1 MEAAAAAPAEAPV
14 PAETVRRWLQAEG
27 ADPAAPAEEQLGL
40 AWRLLRRAEARLG
53 DLERRRAE
61 EMRDVESYVGHVRNL
76 TEERDA
82 LTTEYEKENEQL
94 RLELT
99 RLQLQQEAQL
109 KEVEELL
116 EQEGLSEIAHSNASE
131 QIAYLLVERTTLLEK
146 LEIADQKLN
155 SPSYADRLCAAQLQD
170 EFDHV
175 HQTLEDELQQHE
187 STQLTGETTHKSYRE
202 ELEREQAS
210 RARVERD
217 LDEATQRLM
226 MAQEEIRRLTDELD
240 AQRKEQSEIEFQWR
254 TAKRDNMFL
263 PRVPLQRL
271 IHLRRPVPSRRVSV
285 QIAGPDADL
294 AAHTRHS
301 DLAKP
306 SSQPPNPSFTR
317 KYEIAPGQFAAQ
329 LLEPALP
336 APESPEEERRA
347 SHRTELQK
355 AMEHNSRLDKEILA
369 LRARV
374 QTLDLERKA
383 FLDLVEQLKEEIC
396 EYQKSEKQVL
406 PLPAPTETDEVAA
419 SSPQAA
425 EEEGRA
431 EGDHVSGKAGSD
443 QDDRYQS
450 SETLHKRCREAIE
463 NIEGRNS
470 QLLHKLQK
478 LEQEHEDLVERN
490 EELESIL
497 GETQIQTKQEKEQ
510 FESEVEGLHRKITSL
525 ETELLEVQKNKTE
538 MSGEEQASSG
548 AQEMQEMLESCQ
560 ETIEK
565 LGSQLGERR
574 ERRKQLASELELL
587 REDLK
592 AEKKVL
598 GSQGLPDSKSEFTNH
613 CNNFPGLQA
622 GISLISRDLINVSHE
637 KLQKDNALLDTEVRN
652 VSELLQESEQI
663 NKLEQK
669 HEDLCTDERMYGEQ
683 MAKVVFLEEQIKNLR
698 DEQELLCS
706 ELLESNKKREEL
718 EKQLKESNEEKRL
731 LLEEIA
737 QLKQDIVTT
746 REQGDSTLEETW
758 RMNRGM
764 THRENRFLVSQSSA
778 GSLNGSFKQSLS
790 DERFQQQEEKMQQLR
805 QDLRRVQNLCSSAE
819 RELRYERE
827 KNVDLQKQNLLL
839 QQECTKVKAEL
850 KQARAKL
857 SDATETCSSLS
868 AQWEKS
874 QQKVKELEQELLK
887 CSQADKLQSS
897 LQEKLAQEKS
907 KVCEAQK
914 KMSKLQQKLKDSQH
928 QLLLAEAHVSDK
940 KLLEEELKEAREN
953 EARVQQEL
961 HEEQLKRKLLE
972 QQVEELRLHSRET
985 EASLAKMHVEL
996 QAKALHVLE
1005 DERKTDSGE
1014 HLQCQKE
1021 NQKLAEQLSLLKE
1034 ENKALYEEGVR
1045 LLNQK
1050 DLYVRKYNEMQLRH
1064 KDKIRRAK
1072 ETFIHE
1078 VKQRDSRIK
1087 QLENELSESK
1097 LQVEKGKVLI
1107 AQIAAENEKLLQERR
1122 RLLQKITDQEE
1133 SPWSNR
1139 SAIAALQS
1147 RVKILDE
1154 ENARLHESRLQLSGH
1169 VPAPQRAP
1177 RSIHAPDTEDSKSV
1191 NFSERQLQ
1199 SKVLPS
1205 PRTRYR
1211 GVKGGGRECLSACG
1225 EGEGQRFGCSSLCFH
1240 LQGSFCLFVLCQIIG
1255 KMRGSFPSRDPPDSL
1270 STPKATQDPKPEGEE
1285 SQDSS
1290 FCLSPSQPSEIG
1302 YLNVASPGDTTASQ
1316 LQEESQSISSE
1327 NF

>member
-1 MEAAAAAPAEAPV
+1 MEGAAAAAAEAPV
-14 PAETVRRWLQAEG
+14 PAETVRRWLRAEG

-82 LTTEYEKENEQL
+82 ITTEYEKENEQL

-109 KEVEELL
+109 KEVEEML

-146 LEIADQKLN
+146 LEMADQKWN
-155 SPSYADRLCAAQLQD
+155 SRGHVDRLCAAQLQD
-170 EFDHV
+170 QFDHI
-175 HQTLEDELQQHE
+175 HQTVEDELQEQHE
-187 STQLTGETTHKSYRE
+187 LTRVTGETMNQFYRE
-202 ELEREQAS
+202 ELERERAS
-210 RARVERD
+210 RARVEQD
-217 LDEATQRLM
+217 LGEATQRLL

-240 AQRKEQSEIEFQWR
+240 AQGREQNEIESVSWS
-254 TAKRDNMFL
+254 A
-263 PRVPLQRL
+263 LQ
-271 IHLRRPVPSRRVSV
+271 
-285 QIAGPDADL
+285 
-294 AAHTRHS
+294 
-301 DLAKP
+301 
-306 SSQPPNPSFTR
+306 
-317 KYEIAPGQFAAQ
+317 
-329 LLEPALP
+329 
-336 APESPEEERRA
+336 APESQEGGVNEWRE
-347 SHRTELQK
+347 SDGTELQM

-396 EYQKSEKQVL
+396 EYQKSEKQGLLL
-406 PLPAPTETDEVAA
+406 PMPTETEEVAVCLL
-419 SSPQAA
+419 QTQGTKD
-425 EEEGRA
+425 EGRI
-431 EGDHVSGKAGSD
+431 EGDHVSGKAVSD
-443 QDDRYQS
+443 QEERYQG

-478 LEQEHEDLVERN
+478 LEQEHEYLVERN

-525 ETELLEVQKNKTE
+525 ETELLEVQKSKTE

-592 AEKKVL
+592 AEQKVL
-598 GSQGLPDSKSEFTNH
+598 GS
-613 CNNFPGLQA
+613 
-622 GISLISRDLINVSHE
+622 
-637 KLQKDNALLDTEVRN
+637 
-652 VSELLQESEQI
+652 
-663 NKLEQK
+663 
-669 HEDLCTDERMYGEQ
+669 
-683 MAKVVFLEEQIKNLR
+683 
-698 DEQELLCS
+698 
-706 ELLESNKKREEL
+706 
-718 EKQLKESNEEKRL
+718 
-731 LLEEIA
+731 
-737 QLKQDIVTT
+737 
-746 REQGDSTLEETW
+746 
-758 RMNRGM
+758 
-764 THRENRFLVSQSSA
+764 
-778 GSLNGSFKQSLS
+778 QSLS
-790 DERFQQQEEKMQQLR
+790 DERFQQQEEKLQQLR

-857 SDATETCSSLS
+857 SDTTETCSSLS

-914 KMSKLQQKLKDSQH
+914 KISKLQQKLKDSQH
-928 QLLLAEAHVSDK
+928 QLLLAEARVSDK

-972 QQVEELRLHSRET
+972 QQVEELRQQLRHSRET

-996 QAKALHVLE
+996 QAKTLHVLE
-1005 DERKTDSGE
+1005 DERKTDSSE

-1021 NQKLAEQLSLLKE
+1021 NQKLSEQLSLLKE

-1064 KDKIRRAK
+1064 KDKMRRAK

-1078 VKQRDSRIK
+1078 VKQRDGRIK

-1097 LQVEKGKVLI
+1097 LQVEKGKALI
-1107 AQIAAENEKLLQERR
+1107 AQITAENEKLLQERR

-1133 SPWSNR
+1133 TPWSTRSTIATLQSSLMPVPATDAQSREKDRR
-1139 SAIAALQS
+1139 SAGEHLKCGTKEFQPLQ
-1147 RVKILDE
+1147 
-1154 ENARLHESRLQLSGH
+1154 
-1169 VPAPQRAP
+1169 P
-1177 RSIHAPDTEDSKSV
+1177 DSKSV
-1191 NFSERQLQ
+1191 NLSERQ

-1205 PRTRYR
+1205 PRT
-1211 GVKGGGRECLSACG
+1211 
-1225 EGEGQRFGCSSLCFH
+1225 
-1240 LQGSFCLFVLCQIIG
+1240 
-1255 KMRGSFPSRDPPDSL
+1255 SFPSREPPDSL
-1270 STPKATQDPKPEGEE
+1270 GILKATQDTKPEGEAE

>member
-1 MEAAAAAPAEAPV
+1 MEPPAAPRGDEGCPGPPGRRSPLLWLPPQAEGPV
-14 PAETVRRWLQAEG
+14 PAEAVRRWLRAEG

-40 AWRLLRRAEARLG
+40 AWRLLWQAEARLG
-53 DLERRRAE
+53 ELERRRAQ
-61 EMRDVESYVGHVRNL
+61 EMRDVESYVGHVRHL
-76 TEERDA
+76 SEERDA
-82 LTTEYEKENEQL
+82 ITTEYEKENEHL

-109 KEVEELL
+109 KEIEEML

-146 LEIADQKLN
+146 LEITDQKLN
-155 SPSYADRLCAAQLQD
+155 SHSYADRLHVAQLQD
-170 EFDHV
+170 DFDHTQ
-175 HQTLEDELQQHE
+175 QTEDELQQHHE
-187 STQLTGETTHKSYRE
+187 SMQLTGEAMHKFYRE
-202 ELEREQAS
+202 ELEREQAAH
-210 RARVERD
+210 ARVERD

-226 MAQEEIRRLTDELD
+226 TAQEEIQRLTDELD
-240 AQRKEQSEIEFQWR
+240 AQRKEQSKTES
-254 TAKRDNMFL
+254 ASSSA
-263 PRVPLQRL
+263 LQ
-271 IHLRRPVPSRRVSV
+271 
-285 QIAGPDADL
+285 
-294 AAHTRHS
+294 
-301 DLAKP
+301 
-306 SSQPPNPSFTR
+306 
-317 KYEIAPGQFAAQ
+317 
-329 LLEPALP
+329 
-336 APESPEEERRA
+336 APESQEEWRK
-347 SHRTELQK
+347 SDRTELQK

-383 FLDLVEQLKEEIC
+383 FLDLIEQLKEEIC
-396 EYQKSEKQVL
+396 EYQKSEKQGL
-406 PLPAPTETDEVAA
+406 PLPAPTEAEEVAA
-419 SSPQAA
+419 SSLQTQGTKDEA
-425 EEEGRA
+425 GV
-431 EGDHVSGKAGSD
+431 EGDCASGKAGSD
-443 QDDRYQS
+443 QEDRRQS
-450 SETLHKRCREAIE
+450 SETLHRRCREVIE

-510 FESEVEGLHRKITSL
+510 FETEVEGLHRKITSL

-538 MSGEEQASSG
+538 MNGEEQALSG

-587 REDLK
+587 RQDLK
-592 AEKKVL
+592 AEKK
-598 GSQGLPDSKSEFTNH
+598 
-613 CNNFPGLQA
+613 
-622 GISLISRDLINVSHE
+622 
-637 KLQKDNALLDTEVRN
+637 
-652 VSELLQESEQI
+652 
-663 NKLEQK
+663 
-669 HEDLCTDERMYGEQ
+669 
-683 MAKVVFLEEQIKNLR
+683 
-698 DEQELLCS
+698 
-706 ELLESNKKREEL
+706 
-718 EKQLKESNEEKRL
+718 
-731 LLEEIA
+731 
-737 QLKQDIVTT
+737 
-746 REQGDSTLEETW
+746 
-758 RMNRGM
+758 
-764 THRENRFLVSQSSA
+764 
-778 GSLNGSFKQSLS
+778 SLS
-790 DERFQQQEEKMQQLR
+790 EERFQQQEEKMQQLR

-827 KNVDLQKQNLLL
+827 KNVDLHKQNLLL

-850 KQARAKL
+850 KQAQAKL
-857 SDATETCSSLS
+857 SDTTETCSSLS

-887 CSQADKLQSS
+887 CSQADKLQSG

-907 KVCEAQK
+907 KVREAQK
-914 KMSKLQQKLKDSQH
+914 KISKLQQKLKDSQH
-928 QLLLAEAHVSDK
+928 QLLLAEARVSDK
-940 KLLEEELKEAREN
+940 KLLEEELKETREN

-972 QQVEELRLHSRET
+972 QQVEELRQQLRHSQET

-996 QAKALHVLE
+996 QAKTLHVLE
-1005 DERKTDSGE
+1005 DERKTDSNE

-1021 NQKLAEQLSLLKE
+1021 NQKLSEQLSLLKG

-1050 DLYVRKYNEMQLRH
+1050 DVYVRKYNEMQLRH

-1087 QLENELSESK
+1087 QLESELSEAK

-1107 AQIAAENEKLLQERR
+1107 AQLTAENEKLLQERR
-1122 RLLQKITDQEE
+1122 RLLQKVTEQEE
-1133 SPWSNR
+1133 TPWSNR
-1139 SAIAALQS
+1139 SMIATLQS

-1154 ENARLHESRLQLSGH
+1154 ENVRLRESKLQLSGH
-1169 VPAPQRAP
+1169 VPTSHRLP
-1177 RSIHAPDTEDSKSV
+1177 RSIHAPTTEDSKNV
-1191 NFSERQLQ
+1191 NFSESQLQ

-1205 PRTRYR
+1205 PRT
-1211 GVKGGGRECLSACG
+1211 
-1225 EGEGQRFGCSSLCFH
+1225 
-1240 LQGSFCLFVLCQIIG
+1240 
-1255 KMRGSFPSRDPPDSL
+1255 SFPSREPPDSL
-1270 STPKATQDPKPEGEE
+1270 SILKATPDTKPEGEAE
-1285 SQDSS
+1285 SQDSP

>member
-1 MEAAAAAPAEAPV
+1 MEAAAAAPAETPV

-53 DLERRRAE
+53 DLEQRRAE
-61 EMRDVESYVGHVRNL
+61 EMRDVESYVGHVRTL

-82 LTTEYEKENEQL
+82 ITTEYEKENEQL
-94 RLELT
+94 RLELSQL
-99 RLQLQQEAQL
+99 RLQQEAQL
-109 KEVEELL
+109 KEVEEML

-155 SPSYADRLCAAQLQD
+155 SHSYVDRLCAAQLQD
-170 EFDHV
+170 EFDHIC
-175 HQTLEDELQQHE
+175 QTLEDELPPQHE
-187 STQLTGETTHKSYRE
+187 STRLAGETINKSYRE

-217 LDEATQRLM
+217 LDEATQKLM
-226 MAQEEIRRLTDELD
+226 VAQEEIRRLTDELD
-240 AQRKEQSEIEFQWR
+240 AQRKEQSKIESDSWS
-254 TAKRDNMFL
+254 A
-263 PRVPLQRL
+263 LQ
-271 IHLRRPVPSRRVSV
+271 
-285 QIAGPDADL
+285 
-294 AAHTRHS
+294 
-301 DLAKP
+301 
-306 SSQPPNPSFTR
+306 
-317 KYEIAPGQFAAQ
+317 
-329 LLEPALP
+329 
-336 APESPEEERRA
+336 APESREEGVNACRE
-347 SHRTELQK
+347 SDRTELQK

-383 FLDLVEQLKEEIC
+383 FLDLVEQLKEEIS
-396 EYQKSEKQVL
+396 EYQKSEKQGL
-406 PLPAPTETDEVAA
+406 PLPGPTETEETAG
-419 SSPQAA
+419 SLPQPQGTKD
-425 EEEGRA
+425 EGRV
-431 EGDHVSGKAGSD
+431 EGDHVSGKVGSD
-443 QDDRYQS
+443 EEDRYQS
-450 SETLHKRCREAIE
+450 SETLHKRCREVIE
-463 NIEGRNS
+463 NIEGQNS

-510 FESEVEGLHRKITSL
+510 FESEMEGLHRKITSL
-525 ETELLEVQKNKTE
+525 ETELLEVQKSKAD

-548 AQEMQEMLESCQ
+548 TQEMQEMLESCQ

-592 AEKKVL
+592 AEKVVL
-598 GSQGLPDSKSEFTNH
+598 GSQEQTLPDSKSEFANH
-613 CNNFPGLQA
+613 CNNFPSLQRTPA
-622 GISLISRDLINVSHE
+622 SRDLINVPHE
-637 KLQKDNALLDTEVRN
+637 KLQKDNALLDTE
-652 VSELLQESEQI
+652 
-663 NKLEQK
+663 
-669 HEDLCTDERMYGEQ
+669 
-683 MAKVVFLEEQIKNLR
+683 
-698 DEQELLCS
+698 
-706 ELLESNKKREEL
+706 
-718 EKQLKESNEEKRL
+718 
-731 LLEEIA
+731 
-737 QLKQDIVTT
+737 
-746 REQGDSTLEETW
+746 
-758 RMNRGM
+758 
-764 THRENRFLVSQSSA
+764 
-778 GSLNGSFKQSLS
+778 SLS

-827 KNVDLQKQNLLL
+827 KNIDLQKQNLLL

-850 KQARAKL
+850 KQARSKL
-857 SDATETCSSLS
+857 LDTTETCSSLS

-887 CSQADKLQSS
+887 RSQADKLQSS

-914 KMSKLQQKLKDSQH
+914 KISKLQQKLKDSQH
-928 QLLLAEAHVSDK
+928 QLLLAEARVSDK
-940 KLLEEELKEAREN
+940 KLLEEELKDAREN

-972 QQVEELRLHSRET
+972 QQVEELRQQLRHSRET

-996 QAKALHVLE
+996 QAKTLHVLE
-1005 DERKTDSGE
+1005 DERKTDSSE

-1021 NQKLAEQLSLLKE
+1021 NQKLSEQLSLLKE

-1050 DLYVRKYNEMQLRH
+1050 DLFVRKYNEMQLRH

-1107 AQIAAENEKLLQERR
+1107 AQITAENEKLLQERR

-1133 SPWSNR
+1133 TPWSNR
-1139 SAIAALQS
+1139 STTATLQS
-1147 RVKILDE
+1147 RMKILDE
-1154 ENARLHESRLQLSGH
+1154 ENVRLHESKLQLSGH
-1169 VPAPQRAP
+1169 VPTLQRTP
-1177 RSIHAPDTEDSKSV
+1177 RSIHAPNTEDSKSA

-1205 PRTRYR
+1205 PCT
-1211 GVKGGGRECLSACG
+1211 
-1225 EGEGQRFGCSSLCFH
+1225 
-1240 LQGSFCLFVLCQIIG
+1240 
-1255 KMRGSFPSRDPPDSL
+1255 SFPPREAPDSL
-1270 STPKATQDPKPEGEE
+1270 STLKATQDAKPGGEAE
-1285 SQDSS
+1285 SQDSP

-1316 LQEESQSISSE
+1316 LQGLSQSISSE

>member
-1 MEAAAAAPAEAPV
+1 MYPAWTRGCGFCGGCEDTSRLLISEKLPGKYSESLCAHGSCFSNCFRPLLVPRRAFVPDRMGSNAPTSTARNAPGAALRRCCAWGKIRYSDPP
-14 PAETVRRWLQAEG
+14 PYQTVRRKIA
-27 ADPAAPAEEQLGL
+27 
-40 AWRLLRRAEARLG
+40 LLHSY
-53 DLERRRAE
+53 ERC
-61 EMRDVESYVGHVRNL
+61 
-76 TEERDA
+76 
-82 LTTEYEKENEQL
+82 
-94 RLELT
+94 
-99 RLQLQQEAQL
+99 EAQL
-109 KEVEELL
+109 KEVEEML
-116 EQEGLSEIAHSNASE
+116 EQEGLSEIAHSHASE

-155 SPSYADRLCAAQLQD
+155 SRGCIDRLRAAQLQD
-170 EFDHV
+170 EFHHV
-175 HQTLEDELQQHE
+175 HQTLEDELRQQHE
-187 STQLTGETTHKSYRE
+187 STQLTGEAMNQFYRE

-217 LDEATQRLM
+217 LDEATQRLL
-226 MAQEEIRRLTDELD
+226 MAREEIRRLAAELD
-240 AQRKEQSEIEFQWR
+240 AQRKEQSK
-254 TAKRDNMFL
+254 TGSA
-263 PRVPLQRL
+263 PCSALQ
-271 IHLRRPVPSRRVSV
+271 
-285 QIAGPDADL
+285 
-294 AAHTRHS
+294 
-301 DLAKP
+301 
-306 SSQPPNPSFTR
+306 
-317 KYEIAPGQFAAQ
+317 
-329 LLEPALP
+329 
-336 APESPEEERRA
+336 APESREEGESKWRA
-347 SHRTELQK
+347 SDRTELQK

-374 QTLDLERKA
+374 QMLDLERKA

-396 EYQKSEKQVL
+396 EYQKSEKQGI
-406 PLPAPTETDEVAA
+406 PLPAPAETEEVAGC
-419 SSPQAA
+419 SLQWQGTKD
-425 EEEGRA
+425 EGRV
-431 EGDHVSGKAGSD
+431 EGDHASGKAGSD
-443 QDDRYQS
+443 QEDRYQS
-450 SETLHKRCREAIE
+450 GETLHKRCREVIE

-497 GETQIQTKQEKEQ
+497 GETQIQTQQEKEH
-510 FESEVEGLHRKITSL
+510 FENEVEGLHQKITSL
-525 ETELLEVQKNKTE
+525 ETELLEVQKDKAG
-538 MSGEEQASSG
+538 MSGEEQVASG
-548 AQEMQEMLESCQ
+548 AQEMQEMLETCQ

-598 GSQGLPDSKSEFTNH
+598 GSQ
-613 CNNFPGLQA
+613 
-622 GISLISRDLINVSHE
+622 
-637 KLQKDNALLDTEVRN
+637 
-652 VSELLQESEQI
+652 VSEHLQEREQI
-663 NKLEQK
+663 YKLEQE
-669 HEDLCTDERMYGEQ
+669 HEDLCTDEKTYEEQ
-683 MAKVVFLEEQIKNLR
+683 MAKVVLLEEQIKNLR

-718 EKQLKESNEEKRL
+718 EKQLKESDEEKRL

-737 QLKQDIVTT
+737 QLKQDILTA
-746 REQGDSTLEETW
+746 RERGERALDDTL
-758 RMNRGM
+758 RMNQGM
-764 THRENRFLVSQSSA
+764 AQSESRFLEAQSSA
-778 GSLNGSFKQSLS
+778 GSLDGSVKQSPS

-857 SDATETCSSLS
+857 TDTTETCSSLS

-874 QQKVKELEQELLK
+874 QQKVKELEQELSK

-914 KMSKLQQKLKDSQH
+914 KISKLQQKLKDSQH
-928 QLLLAEAHVSDK
+928 QLLLAEARVSDK

-972 QQVEELRLHSRET
+972 QQVEELRQQLRHSRET

-996 QAKALHVLE
+996 QAKTLHVLE
-1005 DERKTDSGE
+1005 DERKTDSSE

-1021 NQKLAEQLSLLKE
+1021 NQKLSEQLSLLKE
-1034 ENKALYEEGVR
+1034 ENKALYEEGIR

-1050 DLYVRKYNEMQLRH
+1050 DLYVRKYNETQLRH

-1107 AQIAAENEKLLQERR
+1107 AQITAENEKLLQERR

-1133 SPWSNR
+1133 TPWSNR
-1139 SAIAALQS
+1139 STMATLQS
-1147 RVKILDE
+1147 RGKMPDE
-1154 ENARLHESRLQLSGH
+1154 ENVRLHESKLQHCGH
-1169 VPAPQRAP
+1169 APASQRAP
-1177 RSIHAPDTEDSKSV
+1177 RSVQAPNTEDTKSV

-1205 PRTRYR
+1205 PR
-1211 GVKGGGRECLSACG
+1211 A
-1225 EGEGQRFGCSSLCFH
+1225 
-1240 LQGSFCLFVLCQIIG
+1240 
-1255 KMRGSFPSRDPPDSL
+1255 SFPSREQPDSL
-1270 STPKATQDPKPEGEE
+1270 STLKATQDTKPEGEAE

-1316 LQEESQSISSE
+1316 LQEESRSISSE

>member
-1 MEAAAAAPAEAPV
+1 
-14 PAETVRRWLQAEG
+14 
-27 ADPAAPAEEQLGL
+27 
-40 AWRLLRRAEARLG
+40 
-53 DLERRRAE
+53 
-61 EMRDVESYVGHVRNL
+61 MRDVESYVGHVRNL

-82 LTTEYEKENEQL
+82 ITTEYEKENEQL

-99 RLQLQQEAQL
+99 GLQLQQEAQL
-109 KEVEELL
+109 KEVEEML

-155 SPSYADRLCAAQLQD
+155 SHSYIDRLCAAQLQD
-170 EFDHV
+170 EFDHI
-175 HQTLEDELQQHE
+175 HQTLEDELQQQHE
-187 STQLTGETTHKSYRE
+187 STQLTGETMNKSYRG

-240 AQRKEQSEIEFQWR
+240 AQRKEQSKIESASWS
-254 TAKRDNMFL
+254 A
-263 PRVPLQRL
+263 LQ
-271 IHLRRPVPSRRVSV
+271 
-285 QIAGPDADL
+285 
-294 AAHTRHS
+294 T
-301 DLAKP
+301 
-306 SSQPPNPSFTR
+306 
-317 KYEIAPGQFAAQ
+317 
-329 LLEPALP
+329 
-336 APESPEEERRA
+336 PESQEEGVNEWRE
-347 SHRTELQK
+347 SDRTELQK
-355 AMEHNSRLDKEILA
+355 AMEHNSRLDKEIVA

-396 EYQKSEKQVL
+396 EYQKSEKQGL
-406 PLPAPTETDEVAA
+406 PLPAPTETEEVAA
-419 SSPQAA
+419 SSLQSQDTKD
-425 EEEGRA
+425 EGRV
-431 EGDHVSGKAGSD
+431 EGDHVSGKVGSD
-443 QDDRYQS
+443 QDDRYQC
-450 SETLHKRCREAIE
+450 SETLHKRCREVIE

-525 ETELLEVQKNKTE
+525 ETELLEVQKNKAE
-538 MSGEEQASSG
+538 RSGEEQASSG

-598 GSQGLPDSKSEFTNH
+598 GSQ
-613 CNNFPGLQA
+613 
-622 GISLISRDLINVSHE
+622 
-637 KLQKDNALLDTEVRN
+637 
-652 VSELLQESEQI
+652 
-663 NKLEQK
+663 
-669 HEDLCTDERMYGEQ
+669 
-683 MAKVVFLEEQIKNLR
+683 
-698 DEQELLCS
+698 
-706 ELLESNKKREEL
+706 
-718 EKQLKESNEEKRL
+718 
-731 LLEEIA
+731 
-737 QLKQDIVTT
+737 
-746 REQGDSTLEETW
+746 
-758 RMNRGM
+758 
-764 THRENRFLVSQSSA
+764 
-778 GSLNGSFKQSLS
+778 SLS

-827 KNVDLQKQNLLL
+827 KNIDLQKQNLLL

-857 SDATETCSSLS
+857 SDTTETCSSLS

-887 CSQADKLQSS
+887 RFQADKLQSS

-914 KMSKLQQKLKDSQH
+914 KISKLQQKLKDSQH
-928 QLLLAEAHVSDK
+928 QLLLAEARVSDK

-972 QQVEELRLHSRET
+972 QQVEELRQQLRHSRET

-996 QAKALHVLE
+996 QAKTLHVLE
-1005 DERKTDSGE
+1005 DERKTDSSE

-1021 NQKLAEQLSLLKE
+1021 NQKLSEQLSLLKE

-1050 DLYVRKYNEMQLRH
+1050 DLYVRKYNETQLRH

-1107 AQIAAENEKLLQERR
+1107 AQITAENEKLLQERR

-1133 SPWSNR
+1133 TPWSNR
-1139 SAIAALQS
+1139 STIATLQS

-1154 ENARLHESRLQLSGH
+1154 ENVRLHESKLQLSGH
-1169 VPAPQRAP
+1169 VPTSQRAL
-1177 RSIHAPDTEDSKSV
+1177 RSIHAPNTEDSKSV

-1205 PRTRYR
+1205 PRT
-1211 GVKGGGRECLSACG
+1211 
-1225 EGEGQRFGCSSLCFH
+1225 
-1240 LQGSFCLFVLCQIIG
+1240 
-1255 KMRGSFPSRDPPDSL
+1255 SFPSREPPDSL
-1270 STPKATQDPKPEGEE
+1270 GTLKATQDTKPEGEAE

>member
-82 LTTEYEKENEQL
+82 ITTEYEKENEQL

-99 RLQLQQEAQL
+99 QLQLQQEAQL
-109 KEVEELL
+109 KEVEEML

-131 QIAYLLVERTTLLEK
+131 QIAYLLVERMTLLEK

-155 SPSYADRLCAAQLQD
+155 SHSYVDRLCAAQLQD

-175 HQTLEDELQQHE
+175 HQTLDDEPQQQQE
-187 STQLTGETTHKSYRE
+187 STQLTGETMNKSYRE

-210 RARVERD
+210 RARVEQD
-217 LDEATQRLM
+217 LDEATQRLIT
-226 MAQEEIRRLTDELD
+226 AQEEIRRLTDELD
-240 AQRKEQSEIEFQWR
+240 AQRKEQSKIESASWS
-254 TAKRDNMFL
+254 A
-263 PRVPLQRL
+263 LQ
-271 IHLRRPVPSRRVSV
+271 
-285 QIAGPDADL
+285 
-294 AAHTRHS
+294 
-301 DLAKP
+301 
-306 SSQPPNPSFTR
+306 
-317 KYEIAPGQFAAQ
+317 
-329 LLEPALP
+329 
-336 APESPEEERRA
+336 APESREEGVNEWREGD
-347 SHRTELQK
+347 RTELQK

-396 EYQKSEKQVL
+396 EYQKSEKQGL
-406 PLPAPTETDEVAA
+406 PLPAPTETEEVAV
-419 SSPQAA
+419 SSLQSQGTKD
-425 EEEGRA
+425 EGGV
-431 EGDHVSGKAGSD
+431 EGDHVSGKVGSD

-450 SETLHKRCREAIE
+450 SETLHKRCREVIE

-592 AEKKVL
+592 AEKKV
-598 GSQGLPDSKSEFTNH
+598 
-613 CNNFPGLQA
+613 
-622 GISLISRDLINVSHE
+622 
-637 KLQKDNALLDTEVRN
+637 
-652 VSELLQESEQI
+652 SELLQEREQI

-669 HEDLCTDERMYGEQ
+669 HGDLCTDERMYEEQ

-718 EKQLKESNEEKRL
+718 EKQLKESNEEKQL

-737 QLKQDIVTT
+737 QLKQDILTT
-746 REQGDSTLEETW
+746 REQGDSTLEDTL
-758 RMNRGM
+758 RMNQGM
-764 THRENRFLVSQSSA
+764 VHRENRFLVSQSSA
-778 GSLNGSFKQSLS
+778 GSLDGSVKQSLS

-857 SDATETCSSLS
+857 LDTTETCSSLS

-897 LQEKLAQEKS
+897 VQEKLAQEKS

-914 KMSKLQQKLKDSQH
+914 KISKLQQKLKDSQH
-928 QLLLAEAHVSDK
+928 QLLLAEARVSDK

-953 EARVQQEL
+953 EARVQQQL

-972 QQVEELRLHSRET
+972 QQVEELRQQLQHSRET

-996 QAKALHVLE
+996 QAKTLHVLE
-1005 DERKTDSGE
+1005 DERKTDSSE

-1021 NQKLAEQLSLLKE
+1021 NQKLSEQLALLKE

-1107 AQIAAENEKLLQERR
+1107 AQITAENEKLLQERR

-1133 SPWSNR
+1133 NPWSNR
-1139 SAIAALQS
+1139 STIATLQS

-1154 ENARLHESRLQLSGH
+1154 ENVRLHESKLQLSGH
-1169 VPAPQRAP
+1169 VPTSQRVP
-1177 RSIHAPDTEDSKSV
+1177 RSSQAPNTEDLKSA

-1205 PRTRYR
+1205 PRT
-1211 GVKGGGRECLSACG
+1211 
-1225 EGEGQRFGCSSLCFH
+1225 
-1240 LQGSFCLFVLCQIIG
+1240 
-1255 KMRGSFPSRDPPDSL
+1255 SFPSREPPDSL
-1270 STPKATQDPKPEGEE
+1270 STLKAMQDTKPEGEAE

>member
-1 MEAAAAAPAEAPV
+1 MEAAAAAPAETPV

-53 DLERRRAE
+53 DLEQRRAE
-61 EMRDVESYVGHVRNL
+61 EMRDVESYVGHVRTL

-82 LTTEYEKENEQL
+82 ITTEYEKENEQL
-94 RLELT
+94 RLELS
-99 RLQLQQEAQL
+99 RLRLQQEAQL
-109 KEVEELL
+109 KEVEEML

-155 SPSYADRLCAAQLQD
+155 SHSYVDRLCAAQLQD
-170 EFDHV
+170 EFDHIC
-175 HQTLEDELQQHE
+175 QTLEDELPPQHE
-187 STQLTGETTHKSYRE
+187 STRPAGETINKSYRE

-217 LDEATQRLM
+217 LDEATQKLM
-226 MAQEEIRRLTDELD
+226 VAQEEIRRLTDELD
-240 AQRKEQSEIEFQWR
+240 AQRKEQSKIESDSWS
-254 TAKRDNMFL
+254 A
-263 PRVPLQRL
+263 LQ
-271 IHLRRPVPSRRVSV
+271 
-285 QIAGPDADL
+285 
-294 AAHTRHS
+294 
-301 DLAKP
+301 
-306 SSQPPNPSFTR
+306 
-317 KYEIAPGQFAAQ
+317 
-329 LLEPALP
+329 
-336 APESPEEERRA
+336 APESREEGVNACRE
-347 SHRTELQK
+347 SDRTELQK

-383 FLDLVEQLKEEIC
+383 FLDLVEQLKEEIS
-396 EYQKSEKQVL
+396 EYQKSEKQGL
-406 PLPAPTETDEVAA
+406 PLPGPTETEEIAG
-419 SSPQAA
+419 SLLQPQGTKG
-425 EEEGRA
+425 EGRV
-431 EGDHVSGKAGSD
+431 EGDHVSGKVGSD
-443 QDDRYQS
+443 EEDRYQS
-450 SETLHKRCREAIE
+450 SETLHKRCREVIE
-463 NIEGRNS
+463 NIEGQNS

-510 FESEVEGLHRKITSL
+510 FESEMEGLHRKITSL
-525 ETELLEVQKNKTE
+525 ETELLEVQKSKAD

-548 AQEMQEMLESCQ
+548 TQEMQEMLESCQ

-592 AEKKVL
+592 AEKVVL
-598 GSQGLPDSKSEFTNH
+598 GSQEQTLPDSKSEFANH
-613 CNNFPGLQA
+613 CNNFPSLQRTPA
-622 GISLISRDLINVSHE
+622 SRDLIIVPHE
-637 KLQKDNALLDTEVRN
+637 KLQKDNALLDTE
-652 VSELLQESEQI
+652 
-663 NKLEQK
+663 
-669 HEDLCTDERMYGEQ
+669 
-683 MAKVVFLEEQIKNLR
+683 
-698 DEQELLCS
+698 
-706 ELLESNKKREEL
+706 
-718 EKQLKESNEEKRL
+718 
-731 LLEEIA
+731 
-737 QLKQDIVTT
+737 
-746 REQGDSTLEETW
+746 
-758 RMNRGM
+758 
-764 THRENRFLVSQSSA
+764 
-778 GSLNGSFKQSLS
+778 SLS

-827 KNVDLQKQNLLL
+827 KNIDLQKQNLLL

-850 KQARAKL
+850 KQARSKL

-914 KMSKLQQKLKDSQH
+914 KISKLQQKLKDSQH

-972 QQVEELRLHSRET
+972 QQVEELRQQLRHSRET

-996 QAKALHVLE
+996 QAKTLHVLE
-1005 DERKTDSGE
+1005 DERKTDSSE

-1021 NQKLAEQLSLLKE
+1021 NQKLSEQLSLLKE

-1050 DLYVRKYNEMQLRH
+1050 DLFVRKYNEMQLRH

-1107 AQIAAENEKLLQERR
+1107 AQITAENEKLLQERR

-1133 SPWSNR
+1133 TPWSNR
-1139 SAIAALQS
+1139 STTATLQS
-1147 RVKILDE
+1147 RMKILDE
-1154 ENARLHESRLQLSGH
+1154 ENVQLHERKLQLSGH
-1169 VPAPQRAP
+1169 VPTLQRTP
-1177 RSIHAPDTEDSKSV
+1177 KSIHAPNTEDSKSA

-1205 PRTRYR
+1205 PCT
-1211 GVKGGGRECLSACG
+1211 
-1225 EGEGQRFGCSSLCFH
+1225 
-1240 LQGSFCLFVLCQIIG
+1240 
-1255 KMRGSFPSRDPPDSL
+1255 SFPPREAPDSL
-1270 STPKATQDPKPEGEE
+1270 STLKATQDAKPGGEAE
-1285 SQDSS
+1285 SQDSP

-1316 LQEESQSISSE
+1316 LQGQSQSISSE

>member
-14 PAETVRRWLQAEG
+14 PAETVRRWLRAEG

-82 LTTEYEKENEQL
+82 LTTEYEAENEQL
-94 RLELT
+94 RLELR

-109 KEVEELL
+109 KEVEEML

-146 LEIADQKLN
+146 LEMAEQKLS
-155 SPSYADRLCAAQLQD
+155 SPSCIDGLCATPLQD
-170 EFDHV
+170 EFDHI
-175 HQTLEDELQQHE
+175 HPTLEDELQQQHE
-187 STQLTGETTHKSYRE
+187 STQLPGETMTDEMRVSSGLQAVHISLVPRFYRE

-217 LDEATQRLM
+217 LVEATQSLL
-226 MAQEEIRRLTDELD
+226 MAQEEIQRLAEEL
-240 AQRKEQSEIEFQWR
+240 EQSKI
-254 TAKRDNMFL
+254 D
-263 PRVPLQRL
+263 
-271 IHLRRPVPSRRVSV
+271 
-285 QIAGPDADL
+285 
-294 AAHTRHS
+294 
-301 DLAKP
+301 
-306 SSQPPNPSFTR
+306 
-317 KYEIAPGQFAAQ
+317 
-329 LLEPALP
+329 
-336 APESPEEERRA
+336 
-347 SHRTELQK
+347 RTELQE

-396 EYQKSEKQVL
+396 EYQKSEKQGP
-406 PLPAPTETDEVAA
+406 PLPAPADTEEVATC
-419 SSPQAA
+419 SLQCQGTKD
-425 EEEGRA
+425 EGRV
-431 EGDHVSGKAGSD
+431 EGDHASGKAGSD

-450 SETLHKRCREAIE
+450 GETLHKRCREVIE

-497 GETQIQTKQEKEQ
+497 GETQIHTRQEKEQ
-510 FESEVEGLHRKITSL
+510 FESEEEGLHQKITSL

-538 MSGEEQASSG
+538 MSGEELASAG
-548 AQEMQEMLESCQ
+548 AQEMQEMLETCQ

-592 AEKKVL
+592 AERKVL
-598 GSQGLPDSKSEFTNH
+598 GSQ
-613 CNNFPGLQA
+613 
-622 GISLISRDLINVSHE
+622 
-637 KLQKDNALLDTEVRN
+637 
-652 VSELLQESEQI
+652 VSEHLQDREQI

-669 HEDLCTDERMYGEQ
+669 REDLCADEKTYEEQ

-718 EKQLKESNEEKRL
+718 EKQLKESDEEKRL

-737 QLKQDIVTT
+737 RLKHDILTA
-746 REQGDSTLEETW
+746 RERGESTPEETLG
-758 RMNRGM
+758 MNQGM
-764 THRENRFLVSQSSA
+764 APRESRLPESQSSA
-778 GSLNGSFKQSLS
+778 GSLDGSVKQSLS
-790 DERFQQQEEKMQQLR
+790 EERFQQQEEKMQQLR

-827 KNVDLQKQNLLL
+827 RNVDLQKQNFLL

-857 SDATETCSSLS
+857 SDTTETCSSLS

-874 QQKVKELEQELLK
+874 QQKVKELEQELSK

-914 KMSKLQQKLKDSQH
+914 KISKLQQKLKDSQH
-928 QLLLAEAHVSDK
+928 QLLLAEARVSDK

-953 EARVQQEL
+953 ETRVQQEL

-972 QQVEELRLHSRET
+972 QQVEELRQQLRHSRET

-996 QAKALHVLE
+996 QAKTLHVLE
-1005 DERKTDSGE
+1005 DERKTDSSE

-1021 NQKLAEQLSLLKE
+1021 NQKLSEQLSLLKE
-1034 ENKALYEEGVR
+1034 ENKALYEEGIR

-1072 ETFIHE
+1072 ETYIHE

-1107 AQIAAENEKLLQERR
+1107 AQITAENEKLLQERR

-1133 SPWSNR
+1133 SPWGNR
-1139 SAIAALQS
+1139 STIATLQS
-1147 RVKILDE
+1147 RGKILEE
-1154 ENARLHESRLQLSGH
+1154 ENVRLHESKLHPSGH
-1169 VPAPQRAP
+1169 VPASQRGP
-1177 RSIHAPDTEDSKSV
+1177 RGTHAASTEGSKSV

-1205 PRTRYR
+1205 PR
-1211 GVKGGGRECLSACG
+1211 A
-1225 EGEGQRFGCSSLCFH
+1225 
-1240 LQGSFCLFVLCQIIG
+1240 
-1255 KMRGSFPSRDPPDSL
+1255 SFPSREPPDSL
-1270 STPKATQDPKPEGEE
+1270 STLKAAQDTKPEGEAE

-1316 LQEESQSISSE
+1316 LQEESRSISSE

>member
-1 MEAAAAAPAEAPV
+1 MEAAAAAPAETPV

-53 DLERRRAE
+53 DLEQRRAE
-61 EMRDVESYVGHVRNL
+61 EMRDVESYVGHVRTL

-82 LTTEYEKENEQL
+82 ITTEYEKENEQL
-94 RLELT
+94 RLELSQL
-99 RLQLQQEAQL
+99 RLQQEAQL
-109 KEVEELL
+109 KEVEEML

-155 SPSYADRLCAAQLQD
+155 SHSYVDRLCAAQLQD
-170 EFDHV
+170 EFDHIC
-175 HQTLEDELQQHE
+175 QTLEDELPPQHE
-187 STQLTGETTHKSYRE
+187 STRLAGETINKSYRE

-217 LDEATQRLM
+217 LDEATQKLM
-226 MAQEEIRRLTDELD
+226 VAQEEIRRLTDELD
-240 AQRKEQSEIEFQWR
+240 AQRKEQSKIESDSWS
-254 TAKRDNMFL
+254 A
-263 PRVPLQRL
+263 LQ
-271 IHLRRPVPSRRVSV
+271 
-285 QIAGPDADL
+285 
-294 AAHTRHS
+294 
-301 DLAKP
+301 
-306 SSQPPNPSFTR
+306 
-317 KYEIAPGQFAAQ
+317 
-329 LLEPALP
+329 
-336 APESPEEERRA
+336 APESREEGVNACRE
-347 SHRTELQK
+347 SDRTELQK

-383 FLDLVEQLKEEIC
+383 FLDLVEQLKEEIS
-396 EYQKSEKQVL
+396 EYQKSEKQGL
-406 PLPAPTETDEVAA
+406 PLPGPTETEETAG
-419 SSPQAA
+419 SLPQPQGTKD
-425 EEEGRA
+425 EGRV
-431 EGDHVSGKAGSD
+431 EGDHVSGKVGSD
-443 QDDRYQS
+443 EEDRYQS
-450 SETLHKRCREAIE
+450 SETLHKRCREVIE
-463 NIEGRNS
+463 NIEGQNS

-510 FESEVEGLHRKITSL
+510 FESEMEGLHRKITSL
-525 ETELLEVQKNKTE
+525 ETELLEVQKSKAD

-548 AQEMQEMLESCQ
+548 TQEMQEMLESCQ

-592 AEKKVL
+592 AEKVVL
-598 GSQGLPDSKSEFTNH
+598 GSQ
-613 CNNFPGLQA
+613 
-622 GISLISRDLINVSHE
+622 
-637 KLQKDNALLDTEVRN
+637 
-652 VSELLQESEQI
+652 VSELLQEREQI

-669 HEDLCTDERMYGEQ
+669 REELCTDERMYEEQ

-737 QLKQDIVTT
+737 QLKQDILTT
-746 REQGDSTLEETW
+746 QEQGNSTLEETL
-758 RMNRGM
+758 RMNQGM
-764 THRENRFLVSQSSA
+764 VHRENRFLVSRSSA
-778 GSLNGSFKQSLS
+778 GSLDGSIEQSLS

-827 KNVDLQKQNLLL
+827 KNIDLQKQNLLL

-850 KQARAKL
+850 KQARSKL
-857 SDATETCSSLS
+857 LDTTETCSSLS

-887 CSQADKLQSS
+887 RSQADKLQSS

-914 KMSKLQQKLKDSQH
+914 KISKLQQKLKDSQH
-928 QLLLAEAHVSDK
+928 QLLLAEARVSDK
-940 KLLEEELKEAREN
+940 KLLEEELKDAREN

-972 QQVEELRLHSRET
+972 QQVEELRQQLRHSRET

-996 QAKALHVLE
+996 QAKTLHVLE
-1005 DERKTDSGE
+1005 DERKTDSSE

-1021 NQKLAEQLSLLKE
+1021 NQKLSEQLSLLKE

-1050 DLYVRKYNEMQLRH
+1050 DLFVRKYNEMQLRH

-1107 AQIAAENEKLLQERR
+1107 AQITAENEKLLQERR

-1133 SPWSNR
+1133 TPWSNR
-1139 SAIAALQS
+1139 STTATLQS
-1147 RVKILDE
+1147 RMKILDE
-1154 ENARLHESRLQLSGH
+1154 ENVRLHESKLQLSGH
-1169 VPAPQRAP
+1169 VPTLQRTP
-1177 RSIHAPDTEDSKSV
+1177 RSIHAPNTEDSKSA

-1205 PRTRYR
+1205 PCT
-1211 GVKGGGRECLSACG
+1211 
-1225 EGEGQRFGCSSLCFH
+1225 
-1240 LQGSFCLFVLCQIIG
+1240 
-1255 KMRGSFPSRDPPDSL
+1255 SFPPREAPDSL
-1270 STPKATQDPKPEGEE
+1270 STLKATQDAKPGGEAE
-1285 SQDSS
+1285 SQDSP

-1316 LQEESQSISSE
+1316 LQGLSQSISSE

>member
-14 PAETVRRWLQAEG
+14 PAETVRRWLRAEG

-82 LTTEYEKENEQL
+82 ITIEYEKENEQL

-109 KEVEELL
+109 KEVEEML

-146 LEIADQKLN
+146 LEMADQKWN
-155 SPSYADRLCAAQLQD
+155 SRGHVDRLCAVQLQD
-170 EFDHV
+170 EFDHI
-175 HQTLEDELQQHE
+175 HQTLEDELQEQHE
-187 STQLTGETTHKSYRE
+187 LTRVTGETMNQFYRE
-202 ELEREQAS
+202 ELERERAS
-210 RARVERD
+210 RARVEQD
-217 LDEATQRLM
+217 LGEAAQRLL

-240 AQRKEQSEIEFQWR
+240 AQRKEQNEIESVSWS
-254 TAKRDNMFL
+254 A
-263 PRVPLQRL
+263 LQ
-271 IHLRRPVPSRRVSV
+271 
-285 QIAGPDADL
+285 
-294 AAHTRHS
+294 
-301 DLAKP
+301 
-306 SSQPPNPSFTR
+306 
-317 KYEIAPGQFAAQ
+317 
-329 LLEPALP
+329 
-336 APESPEEERRA
+336 APESREGGVNEWRE
-347 SHRTELQK
+347 SDGTELQT

-396 EYQKSEKQVL
+396 EYQKSEKQGLLL
-406 PLPAPTETDEVAA
+406 PMPTETEEVAA
-419 SSPQAA
+419 CLLQTQGTKD
-425 EEEGRA
+425 EGRI
-431 EGDHVSGKAGSD
+431 EGDHVSGKTVSD
-443 QDDRYQS
+443 QEERYQG

-490 EELESIL
+490 EELELIL

-525 ETELLEVQKNKTE
+525 ETELLEVQKSKTD

-592 AEKKVL
+592 AEQKVL
-598 GSQGLPDSKSEFTNH
+598 GS
-613 CNNFPGLQA
+613 
-622 GISLISRDLINVSHE
+622 
-637 KLQKDNALLDTEVRN
+637 
-652 VSELLQESEQI
+652 
-663 NKLEQK
+663 
-669 HEDLCTDERMYGEQ
+669 
-683 MAKVVFLEEQIKNLR
+683 
-698 DEQELLCS
+698 
-706 ELLESNKKREEL
+706 
-718 EKQLKESNEEKRL
+718 
-731 LLEEIA
+731 
-737 QLKQDIVTT
+737 
-746 REQGDSTLEETW
+746 
-758 RMNRGM
+758 
-764 THRENRFLVSQSSA
+764 
-778 GSLNGSFKQSLS
+778 QSLS
-790 DERFQQQEEKMQQLR
+790 DERFQQQEEKLQQLR

-914 KMSKLQQKLKDSQH
+914 KISKLQQKLKDSQH
-928 QLLLAEAHVSDK
+928 QLLLAEARVSDK

-972 QQVEELRLHSRET
+972 QQVEELRQQLWHSRET

-996 QAKALHVLE
+996 QAKTLHVLE
-1005 DERKTDSGE
+1005 DERKTDSSE

-1021 NQKLAEQLSLLKE
+1021 NQKLSEQLSLLKE

-1064 KDKIRRAK
+1064 KNKMRRAK

-1078 VKQRDSRIK
+1078 VKQRDGRIK

-1097 LQVEKGKVLI
+1097 LQVEKGKALI
-1107 AQIAAENEKLLQERR
+1107 AQITAENEKLLQERR

-1133 SPWSNR
+1133 TPWSTRSTIATLQSSLMPVPATDAQSREKDRR
-1139 SAIAALQS
+1139 SAGEHLKCSTKEFQPLQ
-1147 RVKILDE
+1147 
-1154 ENARLHESRLQLSGH
+1154 
-1169 VPAPQRAP
+1169 P
-1177 RSIHAPDTEDSKSV
+1177 DSKSV
-1191 NFSERQLQ
+1191 NFSERQ

-1205 PRTRYR
+1205 PRT
-1211 GVKGGGRECLSACG
+1211 
-1225 EGEGQRFGCSSLCFH
+1225 
-1240 LQGSFCLFVLCQIIG
+1240 
-1255 KMRGSFPSRDPPDSL
+1255 SFPSREPPDSL
-1270 STPKATQDPKPEGEE
+1270 SILKATQDTKPEGEAE

>member
-1 MEAAAAAPAEAPV
+1 MLPRHKEV
-14 PAETVRRWLQAEG
+14 VSYKC
-27 ADPAAPAEEQLGL
+27 
-40 AWRLLRRAEARLG
+40 
-53 DLERRRAE
+53 
-61 EMRDVESYVGHVRNL
+61 VESYVGHVRNL

-82 LTTEYEKENEQL
+82 ITTEYEKENEQL

-99 RLQLQQEAQL
+99 RLQLQREAQL
-109 KEVEELL
+109 KEVEEML

-155 SPSYADRLCAAQLQD
+155 SHSYIDRLCVAQLQCKD
-170 EFDHV
+170 EFGHV
-175 HQTLEDELQQHE
+175 HQSLEDELQQQHE
-187 STQLTGETTHKSYRE
+187 SVQLTGETMNKSYRE
-202 ELEREQAS
+202 ELEREQTS

-217 LDEATQRLM
+217 LDEATQKLL

-240 AQRKEQSEIEFQWR
+240 AQRKEQSRI
-254 TAKRDNMFL
+254 D
-263 PRVPLQRL
+263 
-271 IHLRRPVPSRRVSV
+271 
-285 QIAGPDADL
+285 
-294 AAHTRHS
+294 
-301 DLAKP
+301 
-306 SSQPPNPSFTR
+306 
-317 KYEIAPGQFAAQ
+317 
-329 LLEPALP
+329 
-336 APESPEEERRA
+336 
-347 SHRTELQK
+347 RTELQK
-355 AMEHNSRLDKEILA
+355 AMEHSNKLDKEILA

-396 EYQKSEKQVL
+396 EYQKSEKQGL
-406 PLPAPTETDEVAA
+406 PLPAPAKTEEVAA
-419 SSPQAA
+419 SSLQTQGTMD
-425 EEEGRA
+425 EGRI
-431 EGDHVSGKAGSD
+431 EGDCVSGKAGSD
-443 QDDRYQS
+443 QEDRYQG
-450 SETLHKRCREAIE
+450 SETFHKRCRDVIE

-478 LEQEHEDLVERN
+478 LKQEHEDLVERN

-574 ERRKQLASELELL
+574 QRRKQLASELELL

-592 AEKKVL
+592 AEKKV
-598 GSQGLPDSKSEFTNH
+598 
-613 CNNFPGLQA
+613 
-622 GISLISRDLINVSHE
+622 
-637 KLQKDNALLDTEVRN
+637 
-652 VSELLQESEQI
+652 SELLQEREQI
-663 NKLEQK
+663 NKLELK
-669 HEDLCTDERMYGEQ
+669 HEDICTDEKTCEEQ
-683 MAKVVFLEEQIKNLR
+683 MAKVVFLEEQIKILR
-698 DEQELLCS
+698 DEQELICS

-718 EKQLKESNEEKRL
+718 EKQLKESNEEKWL

-737 QLKQDIVTT
+737 QLKQDTLTT
-746 REQGDSTLEETW
+746 RQQGDNTLEETL
-758 RMNRGM
+758 RMNQGM
-764 THRENRFLVSQSSA
+764 AHRDNRFLVLQSSA
-778 GSLNGSFKQSLS
+778 GSLDGSVKQSLP

-857 SDATETCSSLS
+857 SDTTEACSSLS

-907 KVCEAQK
+907 KVREAQK
-914 KMSKLQQKLKDSQH
+914 KISKLQQKLKDSHH
-928 QLLLAEAHVSDK
+928 QLLLAEARVSDK

-972 QQVEELRLHSRET
+972 QQVEELRQQLRHSRET

-996 QAKALHVLE
+996 QAKTLHVLE
-1005 DERKTDSGE
+1005 DERKTDSSE
-1014 HLQCQKE
+1014 QLQCQKE
-1021 NQKLAEQLSLLKE
+1021 NQKLSEQLSLLKE

-1078 VKQRDSRIK
+1078 MKQRDSRIK

-1107 AQIAAENEKLLQERR
+1107 AQITAENEKLLQERR
-1122 RLLQKITDQEE
+1122 RLLQKVTDQEE
-1133 SPWSNR
+1133 TPWNNR
-1139 SAIAALQS
+1139 STIATVQS

-1154 ENARLHESRLQLSGH
+1154 ENVRLHESKLQLSGH
-1169 VPAPQRAP
+1169 VPTSQRAP
-1177 RSIHAPDTEDSKSV
+1177 RSIHAPNVEDSKSV

-1205 PRTRYR
+1205 PRT
-1211 GVKGGGRECLSACG
+1211 
-1225 EGEGQRFGCSSLCFH
+1225 
-1240 LQGSFCLFVLCQIIG
+1240 
-1255 KMRGSFPSRDPPDSL
+1255 SFPSREPPDSF
-1270 STPKATQDPKPEGEE
+1270 STLKATQDTKPEGEAE